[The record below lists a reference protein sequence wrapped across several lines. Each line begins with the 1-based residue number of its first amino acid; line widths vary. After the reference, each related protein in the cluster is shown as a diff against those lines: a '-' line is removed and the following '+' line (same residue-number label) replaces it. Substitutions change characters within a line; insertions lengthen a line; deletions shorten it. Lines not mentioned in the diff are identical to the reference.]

1 MERAFKTPF
10 HCLMM
15 PPKNSSQELSLKTPD
30 KDFLSFAWTSDW
42 WWEAQVIFRLYIA
55 NTFQL
60 QVNNINYYDRTQT
73 HSPLVHSSPL
83 KKLTWTKLTLTNW
96 HGLFMLML
104 EICQN
109 KNDYSA
115 DLNLTL
121 PSEDLRQ
128 FSWTTDFFLD

>member
-15 PPKNSSQELSLKTPD
+15 SPKNSSQELRLKTPD
-30 KDFLSFAWTSDW
+30 KDFSSSAWTSEW
-42 WWEAQVIFRLYIA
+42 WWEAQVIFRLNIA

-60 QVNNINYYDRTQT
+60 QVNGINYYDDRTWT
-73 HSPLVHSSPL
+73 HSPLVHSSTL
-83 KKLTWTKLTLTNW
+83 KKLTWTKLALTNR

-104 EICQN
+104 EICQK
-109 KNDYSA
+109 KNNYSA

-121 PSEDLRQ
+121 PSEDPQQ
-128 FSWTTDFFLD
+128 FSS

>member
-15 PPKNSSQELSLKTPD
+15 SPKNSSQELHLKTPD
-30 KDFLSFAWTSDW
+30 KDFSSSAWTSEW
-42 WWEAQVIFRLYIA
+42 WWEAQVIFRLNIA

-60 QVNNINYYDRTQT
+60 QVNSINYYDDRTRT
-73 HSPLVHSSPL
+73 HSPLVHSSTL
-83 KKLTWTKLTLTNW
+83 KKLTWTKLALTNR

-104 EICQN
+104 EICQK
-109 KNDYSA
+109 KNNYSA

-121 PSEDLRQ
+121 PSEDPQQ
-128 FSWTTDFFLD
+128 FSS